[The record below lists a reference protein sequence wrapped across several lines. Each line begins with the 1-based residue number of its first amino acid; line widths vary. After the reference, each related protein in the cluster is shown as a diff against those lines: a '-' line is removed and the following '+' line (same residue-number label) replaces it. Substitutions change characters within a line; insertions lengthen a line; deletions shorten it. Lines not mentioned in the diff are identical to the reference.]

1 MFPAVR
7 EAALAPLVEAD
18 PAEAARGPAAHV
30 AHPAWEEAPAVG
42 VVEVGADKEVKN
54 QEEL

>member
-1 MFPAVR
+1 VFPAVR

-30 AHPAWEEAPAVG
+30 AHPAWEEAPAVA